1 MQLPVIL
8 GLAVLW
14 AIVLAPD
21 ILRRVNTRR
30 SADSITTFSRHL
42 SMLERTNPGRY
53 GDRGAA
59 RTGFGAPAP
68 RRTAAPGRTYGP
80 QHMGT
85 VVEFSPRQARQQAP
99 VRPAR
104 PAAPRSAARP
114 TARPTAAQRR
124 QEIIVGLGAAALI
137 SLLAMIAFG
146 GVMLFV
152 HLAIDVLLIA
162 YLALALQVSRTERS
176 AARVSYLP
184 QQRTADPAMVPVGR
198 AVSR

>member
-21 ILRRVNTRR
+21 ILRRVSTRR

-42 SMLERTNPGRY
+42 SMLERTNTGRHS
-53 GDRGAA
+53 DRGSFGM
-59 RTGFGAPAP
+59 GFDAPASR
-68 RRTAAPGRTYGP
+68 RRTTPTRSYGP

-85 VVEFSPRQARQQAP
+85 VVEFSPRSS
-99 VRPAR
+99 RPHTAGAAR
-104 PAAPRSAARP
+104 PAGARPAPRPVAR
-114 TARPTAAQRR
+114 TTAAQRR

-184 QQRTADPAMVPVGR
+184 QHRAPDAAMVPVGR
-198 AVSR
+198 AASR